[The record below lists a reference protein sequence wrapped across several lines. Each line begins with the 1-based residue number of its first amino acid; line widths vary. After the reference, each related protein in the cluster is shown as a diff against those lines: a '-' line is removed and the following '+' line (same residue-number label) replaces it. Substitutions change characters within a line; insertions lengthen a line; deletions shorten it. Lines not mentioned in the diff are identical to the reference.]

1 MGMGEG
7 PGTEVMEGRLSKE
20 PWGKCEFCT
29 EFLSFLCL
37 GAHSDCCLHSGIPSL
52 GSEHQDLRLTS
63 LCVIILPPGAFS
75 LVCKRSL
82 KTITLFSQSCARHW
96 RNNTW
101 ICPEKYNAT
110 RKYVIIGPPR
120 DLSSPGLALQQML
133 CGVQVGRWLVTV
145 FDLRHFWIQHPEFY
159 IPLKIQDTLMVAR
172 IPGQWTPPL
181 LTLQRNP
188 GNVCDSLPKALC
200 HESELIFFYQLNPVI
215 LGCREETFP
224 INSEKPALQSQRL
237 KILPCNCV
245 FPPFPTLLKTQ

>member
-82 KTITLFSQSCARHW
+82 KTITLFSQSCARH
-96 RNNTW
+96 
-101 ICPEKYNAT
+101 
-110 RKYVIIGPPR
+110 
-120 DLSSPGLALQQML
+120 
-133 CGVQVGRWLVTV
+133 
-145 FDLRHFWIQHPEFY
+145 
-159 IPLKIQDTLMVAR
+159 
-172 IPGQWTPPL
+172 
-181 LTLQRNP
+181 
-188 GNVCDSLPKALC
+188 
-200 HESELIFFYQLNPVI
+200 
-215 LGCREETFP
+215 
-224 INSEKPALQSQRL
+224 
-237 KILPCNCV
+237 
-245 FPPFPTLLKTQ
+245 